1 MEISDNKVVT
11 LDYTL
16 KDDAGTII
24 DQSENGQFVYLHGAR
39 NIIPGL
45 ENALTGNKAGTELSV
60 TVAPADGYGERD
72 ESMLQVVSKDMFESA
87 DQISVG
93 QQFQAQGPDGETITV
108 TVMELKD
115 DQITIDGNHP
125 LAGVKLSFAVSIIDV
140 RDASAEEIEH
150 GHAHG
155 PDGHHHH

>member
-1 MEISDNKVVT
+1 MEITDNKVVT

-16 KDDAGTII
+16 KDDAGKII
-24 DQSENGQFVYLHGAR
+24 DQSENGEFVYLHGAR

-45 ENALTGNKAGTELSV
+45 ENALMGKTAGTDLDVSV
-60 TVAPADGYGERD
+60 TPADGYGERD

-87 DQISVG
+87 NQITVG
-93 QQFQAQGPDGETITV
+93 QQFHAQGPDDEVVTITV
-108 TVMELKD
+108 MEIND

-125 LAGVKLSFAVSIIDV
+125 LAGVQLSFAVSIIDV
-140 RDASAEEIEH
+140 RDASDEEMEH

-155 PDGHHHH
+155 PDGHHH

>member
-1 MEISDNKVVT
+1 MEITDNKVVT

-16 KDDAGTII
+16 KDDAGKII
-24 DQSENGQFVYLHGAR
+24 DQSENAEFVYLHGAR

-45 ENALTGNKAGTELSV
+45 ENALAGKTAGIELDV

-87 DQISVG
+87 DQITVG
-93 QQFQAQGPDGETITV
+93 QQFHAQGPDEEVVTITV
-108 TVMELKD
+108 MEIND

-125 LAGVKLSFAVSIIDV
+125 LAGVQLSFAVSIIDV
-140 RDASAEEIEH
+140 RDASDEEMEH

-155 PDGHHHH
+155 PDGHHH

>member
-1 MEISDNKVVT
+1 MEITDNKVVT

-16 KDDAGTII
+16 TDEAGKII
-24 DQSENGQFVYLHGAR
+24 DQSEDGQFVYLHGAS

-45 ENALTGNKAGTELSV
+45 ENALSGNKAGTELNV
-60 TVAPADGYGERD
+60 TVKPEDGYGERD
-72 ESMLQVVSKDMFESA
+72 ESMLQVVSKDMFDSA
-87 DQISVG
+87 EQITAG
-93 QQFQAQGPDGETITV
+93 QQFHAQGPSDETITI
-108 TVMELKD
+108 TVMEIKD

-125 LAGVKLSFAVSIIDV
+125 LAGVQLSFAVSILDV

-155 PDGHHHH
+155 PDGHHH

>member
-1 MEISDNKVVT
+1 MEITDNKVVT

-16 KDDAGTII
+16 KDDADKII
-24 DQSENGQFVYLHGAR
+24 DQSENGEFVYLHGAR

-45 ENALTGNKAGTELSV
+45 ENALAGKTAGTELDV

-87 DQISVG
+87 DQITVG
-93 QQFQAQGPDGETITV
+93 QQFHAQGPDDEVVTITV
-108 TVMELKD
+108 MEIND

-125 LAGVKLSFAVSIIDV
+125 LAGVQLSFAVSIIDV
-140 RDASAEEIEH
+140 RDASDEEIEH

-155 PDGHHHH
+155 PDGHHH

>member
-1 MEISDNKVVT
+1 MEITDNKVVT
-11 LDYTL
+11 IDYTL
-16 KDDAGTII
+16 KDDAGNII
-24 DQSENGQFVYLHGAR
+24 DQSENGQFMYLHGAR

-45 ENALTGNKAGTELSV
+45 ETALTGNKAGVELNI

-93 QQFQAQGPDGETITV
+93 QQFHAQGPAGEVMTITV
-108 TVMELKD
+108 MEING

-125 LAGVKLSFAVSIIDV
+125 LAGIQLTFAVAVVDV
-140 RDASAEEIEH
+140 RDATDEEMEH